1 LFFTFDATGLTA
13 KPMKGTA
20 RRGATAAEDDA
31 LAAHLA
37 ADIKQR
43 AENLMIV
50 DLMRNDLARI
60 ARPGTVRVP
69 ALFAVERYPT

>member
-1 LFFTFDATGLTA
+1 AGHPAALYALLRSRACAGYGALIFTGARWILSFSPELFFTFDATGLTA

-37 ADIKQR
+37 ADIK
-43 AENLMIV
+43 
-50 DLMRNDLARI
+50 
-60 ARPGTVRVP
+60 
-69 ALFAVERYPT
+69 